1 MAGGWSWSIAMTDAN
16 VIIDSG
22 RRPLINGVPPI
33 WATAWGKDEFGVYA
47 SFSINEVSQ
56 RLRWI
61 PPGRFWMGSP
71 GGEAGRYYYERP
83 RHEVTIASGFWMM
96 DTPVRQ
102 CLWQAVMDDNPSCF
116 KSPDRPVE
124 SVDLEMIQ
132 QFLSRLNGE
141 VAGLELAL
149 PSEAQWEYACRAGGE
164 TATYA
169 GDLEILGVRN
179 APVLDRIAWYGGN
192 SGVGFELDNGVD
204 SSSWPEKQ
212 YPDTPSGTHPVGK
225 KLPNALGLHDMLGN
239 VWEWCADHWH
249 ADYDGA
255 PTNASAWIEDDAAAD
270 RVVRGGSWGNHARDV
285 RAAYRFHGDPA
296 DRHYYLGFRCVR
308 VQS

>member
-1 MAGGWSWSIAMTDAN
+1 MTDAN

-61 PPGRFWMGSP
+61 PPGRLWMGSP
-71 GGEAGRYYYERP
+71 KGEAGRNYNERH

-102 CLWQAVMDDNPSCF
+102 CLWQAVMDDNPSRF

-124 SVDLEMIQ
+124 SVDWDMIQ
-132 QFLSRLNGE
+132 QFLSRLNSK

-149 PSEAQWEYACRAGGE
+149 PSEAQWEYACRAGSE

-169 GDLEILGVRN
+169 GDLEILGVHN
-179 APVLDRIAWYGGN
+179 VPVLDRIAWYGGN
-192 SGVGFELDNGVD
+192 SGVGFELDNGED
-204 SSSWPEKQ
+204 ISRRLKKQ
-212 YPDTPSGTHPVGK
+212 YPDTPSGTHPVGE
-225 KLPNALGLHDMLGN
+225 KLPNAFGLHDMLGN

-249 ADYDGA
+249 DNYDGA
-255 PTNASAWIEDDAAAD
+255 PTNGSAWIEDDAAAD
-270 RVVRGGSWGNHARDV
+270 YVMRGGSWSCVARAV
-285 RAAYRFHGDPA
+285 RAACRSCFTPSFRSGSV
-296 DRHYYLGFRCVR
+296 GFRCAR

>member
-1 MAGGWSWSIAMTDAN
+1 MEA
-16 VIIDSG
+16 
-22 RRPLINGVPPI
+22 LINGVLPV
-33 WATAWGKDEFGVYA
+33 WATTWGEDEFGVYA
-47 SFSINEVSQ
+47 VFHLGEVVQ

-61 PPGRFWMGSP
+61 PSGRFWMGSP
-71 GGEAGRYYYERP
+71 EGEARRCDHEGP
-83 RHEVTIASGFWMM
+83 RHQATIASGFWMM

-102 CLWQAVMDDNPSCF
+102 CLWQAVMDDNPSRF

-124 SVDLEMIQ
+124 SVDGDMIQ
-132 QFLSRLNGE
+132 QFLSRLNGK

-149 PSEAQWEYACRAGGE
+149 PSEAQWEYACRAGSE

-169 GDLEILGVRN
+169 GDLEILGDCN

-192 SGVGFELDNGVD
+192 SGVGFKLNNGAD
-204 SSSWPEKQ
+204 SSNWHEKQ

-225 KLPNALGLHDMLGN
+225 KLPNAFGLYDMLGN

-249 ADYDGA
+249 DNYDGA
-255 PTNASAWIEDDAAAD
+255 PTNGSAWIEHDAAAR
-270 RVVRGGSWGNHARDV
+270 RVMRGGSWRDHVGLV
-285 RAAYRFHGDPA
+285 RAAYRDNDDPA
-296 DRHYYLGFRCVR
+296 SSDDDLGFRCVQ

>member
-1 MAGGWSWSIAMTDAN
+1 MEALT
-16 VIIDSG
+16 
-22 RRPLINGVPPI
+22 NGVPPI
-33 WATAWGKDEFGVYA
+33 WATTWGKDEFGVYA
-47 SFSINEVSQ
+47 AFYLGEVVQ

-71 GGEAGRYYYERP
+71 EGEVGRYNDEGP
-83 RHEVTIASGFWMM
+83 RHQATIASGFWMM

-102 CLWQAVMDDNPSCF
+102 YLWQVVMDDNPSRF

-124 SVDLEMIQ
+124 SVDWEMIQ
-132 QFLSRLNGE
+132 QFLSRLNGK

-149 PSEAQWEYACRAGGE
+149 PSETQWEYVCRAGSE

-169 GDLEILGVRN
+169 GDLEILGERN

-192 SGVGFELDNGVD
+192 SGVGFELDNGED
-204 SSSWPEKQ
+204 NSHWPEKQ

-225 KLPNALGLHDMLGN
+225 KLPNAFGLHDMLGN

-249 ADYDGA
+249 DDYDGA
-255 PTNASAWIEDDAAAD
+255 PTNGSAWIEDDATAS
-270 RVVRGGSWGNHARDV
+270 RIVRGGSWRDRARGV
-285 RAAYRFHGDPA
+285 RAAVLNPGDPA
-296 DRHYYLGFRCVR
+296 FCSDDVGFRCVR